1 MSPENNIYGALRF
14 IALSLTAAAILFF
27 ASIVI
32 DLHWVQ
38 YAGLTKDDYDLWVA
52 SIAFLSCVPAVLDC
66 RRNYPQVYN
75 D

>member
-1 MSPENNIYGALRF
+1 MSFEDYYGALRF
-14 IALSLTAAAILFF
+14 IAISLTTAAILFF
-27 ASIVI
+27 ASIFI

-38 YAGLTKDDYDLWVA
+38 YADLTKDDYDLWMA